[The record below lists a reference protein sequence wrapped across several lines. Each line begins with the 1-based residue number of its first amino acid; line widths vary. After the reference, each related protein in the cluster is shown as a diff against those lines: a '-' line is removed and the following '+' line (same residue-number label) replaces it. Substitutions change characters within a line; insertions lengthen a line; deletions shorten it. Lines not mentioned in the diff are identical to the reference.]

1 MWDRMGGVHSDV
13 KIPDS
18 GDAVKI
24 PQEFEQSGATYES
37 FDVSWSAGTV
47 NAYINNMWNEQGKP
61 ASKDYWAYIE
71 VGEEKRYI
79 IALAPVYG
87 RTGDYVDL
95 YVTNN
100 GTETVYPCIIGDSK
114 DIWVDNA
121 YTYNGVV
128 YGHVSGNKCNVVEV
142 CASIPSSESYWSV
155 MGGTGLL
162 DKLKN
167 VTQIANG
174 GNIKDHPDGPVGL
187 DGNYT
192 YDDGTS
198 SSGKSSK
205 KSFLE
210 ETCSYFRDRWVDAET
225 FLQNSIKNRNDATVL
240 YDFKNLDD
248 EDDNSQTGV
257 AGSGDILKSC
267 EEVTK
272 TLLNRGCRYS
282 LSEGLISG
290 NIAKQFNESNRFC
303 CATYVSSVLYHSGAL
318 TEEQINAYNYHWT
331 GDGGIPDMLENAG
344 WIQVPPSEA
353 QPGDVV
359 NHYTV
364 HVMIYAGNGRVWD
377 QTSCVVSS
385 SGSAPTGTTIPY
397 DISSCQIWRAP

>member
-1 MWDRMGGVHSDV
+1 MHSDV
-13 KIPDS
+13 KIPDA
-18 GDAVKI
+18 GDAIKI

-37 FDVSWSAGTV
+37 FDVSWASGTT
-47 NAYINNMWNEQGKP
+47 NAYINDLWNQQGKP

-95 YVTNN
+95 YITNN

-114 DIWVDNA
+114 DIWVDSA

-142 CASIPSSESYWSV
+142 CASIPSSQSYWSV

-174 GNIKDHPDGPVGL
+174 GNIKDNPDGPVGL

-198 SSGKSSK
+198 SSDEASK
-205 KSFLE
+205 KTFTGEIFSQIRDAWVRLE
-210 ETCSYFRDRWVDAET
+210 TNF
-225 FLQNSIKNRNDATVL
+225 QNDIHKRNDSTVL
-240 YDFKNLDD
+240 YSFINPDD
-248 EDDNSQTGV
+248 DDSSS
-257 AGSGDILKSC
+257 GSSSNGGEGNGDIVKSC

-272 TLLNRGCRYS
+272 ILLDRGCRYS
-282 LSEGLISG
+282 LGEGLVYG
-290 NIAKQFNESNRFC
+290 NIKSQFNDSNRFC
-303 CATYVSSVLYHSGAL
+303 CATYVSSVLYYSGML

-331 GDGGIPDMLENAG
+331 GDGGIPNMLENAG
-344 WIQVPPSEA
+344 WIQVSPSDA
-353 QPGDVV
+353 KPGDVV
-359 NHYTV
+359 NNFTV
-364 HVMIYAGNGRVWD
+364 HVMIYAGNGKVWD

-385 SGSAPTGTTIPY
+385 SGTPPTGTTKSY
-397 DISSCQIWRAP
+397 DISNCQIWRAP